1 MYSPSGHRSPPTRT
15 TPSRRNPSAVTALLT
30 IATLLWCATPSAAQR
45 VVAVADIHGN
55 ADGFTRILQAAEL
68 LDGDGHWAG
77 GDATFVQTG
86 DFTDRGDAVRAVM
99 DLLMR
104 LEGEATEAGGRVV
117 VLLGNHEVM
126 NMMRDVR
133 DVTPA
138 IYATFADDRSEARRE
153 QAYVEYRAWAEAVD
167 VPAAG
172 EDSWRTIHPPGYF
185 AYREALAPDGHYGRW
200 LREKPIVAQIDGSI
214 FLHGGIHPAVAPPG
228 LDAKNAQAREELAAF
243 DRDRARLIEAGALL
257 PFSEL
262 EDMIT
267 VVRALRGADPPDGMT
282 RAVEPA
288 TRLGGMS
295 SWSIV
300 DENGPLWFRG
310 FALWQSAD
318 GRPQIARLLG
328 RYDAERFVV
337 GHSVLRPDG
346 SRPASM
352 PGCS

>member
-1 MYSPSGHRSPPTRT
+1 MTVSRATHTVPLLASDASHHHVQPERPPQPPDTH
-15 TPSRRNPSAVTALLT
+15 PRRHAATPSAVTALLT

-267 VVRALRGADPPDGMT
+267 VVRALRGADPAGRNDAGC
-282 RAVEPA
+282 RAGDPTGRDV
-288 TRLGGMS
+288 LV
-295 SWSIV
+295 V
-300 DENGPLWFRG
+300 DRRRERA
-310 FALWQSAD
+310 ALVS
-318 GRPQIARLLG
+318 R
-328 RYDAERFVV
+328 
-337 GHSVLRPDG
+337 LRPVAVG
-346 SRPASM
+346 
-352 PGCS
+352 GW